1 MGNYTDEK
9 IYKKKL
15 QEMTF
20 EDYNDYVLKH
30 KRNLIEIF
38 EDFKIQNVPLE
49 LILNFTP
56 LITNRLY
63 SISNS

>member
-1 MGNYTDEK
+1 
-9 IYKKKL
+9 
-15 QEMTF
+15 MTF
-20 EDYNDYVLKH
+20 EDYNDYVVIH

-38 EDFKIQNVPLE
+38 EDFKINNVPLE

-63 SISNS
+63 SISNYNNDNIDIIYNVV